1 MRGRLGLA
9 RMLCVIRISQT
20 ATNDFQMPDMSN
32 PVRRSSALSLALV
45 AALSLGLV
53 GAPSHAK
60 DEAPV
65 TAAPPSAKAKGK
77 GKAATMPPLP
87 QNVIDQWPALKAQPA
102 MGRLVKIEPRPVY
115 AALSPCTISVQ
126 LCKMTEPL
134 LEVGTIEVAEKDG
147 QSLRWLVFLPIPQK
161 AKVGEYLV
169 FDFPDTPKEIG
180 QARYDFNDKLG
191 KPKCTWGEKPELPG
205 VKGAICEE
213 WNFTQAPYK
222 W

>member
-1 MRGRLGLA
+1 LGLA
-9 RMLCVIRISQT
+9 RMWAVVRISQT
-20 ATNDFQMPDMSN
+20 ATNDFLMPSMSN
-32 PVRRSSALSLALV
+32 PVRRSPLFSLALV
-45 AALSLGLV
+45 AAVSLGV
-53 GAPSHAK
+53 AWAPSHAK
-60 DEAPV
+60 DETPAKVAP
-65 TAAPPSAKAKGK
+65 AAPKAKGK
-77 GKAATMPPLP
+77 GKALPMPPLP

-115 AALSPCTISVQ
+115 AALSPCTISAQ
-126 LCKMTEPL
+126 LCNMTEPL
-134 LEVGTIEVAEKDG
+134 LEVGTVEVAEKDG
-147 QSLRWLVFLPIPQK
+147 QSLRWMVFLPIPQH

-180 QARYDFNDKLG
+180 QPRYDFNDKLG

-213 WNFTQAPYK
+213 WNFTQSTYK

>member
-1 MRGRLGLA
+1 
-9 RMLCVIRISQT
+9 
-20 ATNDFQMPDMSN
+20 MSN
-32 PVRRSSALSLALV
+32 PARPFALVPAAAMLAWSLALTSMAV
-45 AALSLGLV
+45 
-53 GAPSHAK
+53 HAK
-60 DEAPV
+60 DEAPAK
-65 TAAPPSAKAKGK
+65 AALAKPKAKGK
-77 GKAATMPPLP
+77 AAPMPALP

-126 LCKMTEPL
+126 LCNMTEPL
-134 LEVGTIEVAEKDG
+134 LEVGTVEVAEKDG
-147 QSLRWLVFLPIPQK
+147 QSLRWLVFLPIPQH

-180 QARYDFNDKLG
+180 QPRYDFNDKLG

-213 WNFTQAPYK
+213 WNFTQSPYK

>member
-1 MRGRLGLA
+1 MW
-9 RMLCVIRISQT
+9 VIIRISQT
-20 ATNDFQMPDMSN
+20 AANDFQMPSMSSSL
-32 PVRRSSALSLALV
+32 RRPSLISLAVVTALSLTFAWT
-45 AALSLGLV
+45 ASQ
-53 GAPSHAK
+53 AK

-65 TAAPPSAKAKGK
+65 KAAPTKSKAKGK
-77 GKAATMPPLP
+77 TLPMPPLP

-102 MGRLVKIEPRPVY
+102 MGRLIKVEPRPVY
-115 AALSPCTISVQ
+115 AALSPCTISVE
-126 LCKMTEPL
+126 LCNMTEPL

-147 QSLRWLVFLPIPQK
+147 QSLRWLVFLPIPQH
-161 AKVGEYLV
+161 AKVGEYLI

-213 WNFTQAPYK
+213 WNFTASPYR

>member
-1 MRGRLGLA
+1 MRALVRIIQTDTNESPIAIMPHQA
-9 RMLCVIRISQT
+9 RPHAFM
-20 ATNDFQMPDMSN
+20 
-32 PVRRSSALSLALV
+32 SLALV
-45 AALSLGLV
+45 SALTLALASTPV
-53 GAPSHAK
+53 HAK
-60 DEAPV
+60 DEAP
-65 TAAPPSAKAKGK
+65 AKSAPVKSKAKGK
-77 GKAATMPPLP
+77 AQPMPPLP

-102 MGRLVKIEPRPVY
+102 MGRLVKVEPRPVY
-115 AALSPCTISVQ
+115 AKLSPCTISVE
-126 LCKMTEPL
+126 LCNMTEPL

-161 AKVGEYLV
+161 AKVGEYLI